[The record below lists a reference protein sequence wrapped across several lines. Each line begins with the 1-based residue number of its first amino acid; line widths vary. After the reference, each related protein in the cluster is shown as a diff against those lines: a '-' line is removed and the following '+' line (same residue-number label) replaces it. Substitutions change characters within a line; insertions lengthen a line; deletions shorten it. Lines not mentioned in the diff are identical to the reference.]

1 MKGIGIGTP
10 AVLLGLLLAAP
21 LAAQQS
27 PAETMPGPK
36 TRIAV
41 LDLSGKALELTTSYT
56 PSSSRTTVEL
66 PPPDGFARGLT
77 EMLTTALAES
87 EPFIVLERV
96 EIQEVL
102 DEQDFGESGRVN
114 AETAPQLGSVIGA
127 QALITGNITEFTYEK
142 SSVGGDV
149 SILGGLEAGVDR
161 VTAMV
166 ALDLRVIDAVT
177 GEVIASIRDEG
188 EASATGAN
196 VDVSLE
202 EHRFGTG
209 GTVST
214 PLGKASRDVIEKVVA
229 RLEREMGDRP
239 WSGRIVDVRDGVVYL
254 NAGAAAG
261 IEPGMV
267 FDVYE
272 EAEPLV
278 DPDTGQVLGT
288 PERHAGT
295 IEVTAVEEKYSTA
308 RQTGGG
314 EITRDH
320 VIKFRSQGAAP

>member
-1 MKGIGIGTP
+1 MKAIGTG
-10 AVLLGLLLAAP
+10 AAALLLALLLAP
-21 LAAQQS
+21 PVAAQGS
-27 PAETMPGPK
+27 AEAMPGPK

-41 LDLSGKALELTTSYT
+41 LDLSGKALEMSTSYT
-56 PSSSRTTVEL
+56 PSSSSTTVEL
-66 PPPDGFARGLT
+66 PPPEGFARGLT
-77 EMLTTALAES
+77 EMLTTALSDS
-87 EPFIVLERV
+87 EPFIVLERG
-96 EIQEVL
+96 EIGEVL
-102 DEQDFGESGRVN
+102 DEQDFGDSGRVN
-114 AETAPQLGSVIGA
+114 RETAPEIGSVIGA
-127 QALITGNITEFTYEK
+127 QTLITGNITEFTYQK

-149 SILGGLEAGVDR
+149 SILGGLDASVDR

-177 GEVIASIRDEG
+177 GEVITSIRDEG
-188 EASATGAN
+188 KASATGAN
-196 VDVSLE
+196 VDVSFD

-229 RLEREMGDRP
+229 RLETEMGDRP
-239 WSGRIVDVRDGVVYL
+239 WAGRIVDVREGLVYL
-254 NAGAAAG
+254 NAGTAAG

-314 EITRDH
+314 QITRDH
-320 VIKFRSQGAAP
+320 VVKFRSQGSAP